1 MNGSV
6 EELFIPVL
14 IGAIVGLFIGY
25 FAGRRG
31 APGAEQARELERQL
45 SSLRDE
51 RVQFEQRVNTH
62 FADTAGKLNTLT
74 ENYREV
80 YAQIASGAAALCS
93 TDKGPRFDALAAP
106 AAADGG
112 TGKSEAIDAGS
123 VQLEPP
129 RDYAPKASPEAP
141 GVLDDNYGVDK
152 DDVPPDHSKD
162 KDNGDERESE
172 GEGEGEGEGKEEDRE
187 EEKNKG

>member
-6 EELFIPVL
+6 EELFVPVL
-14 IGAIVGLFIGY
+14 IGAIVGMFIGY

-31 APGAEQARELERQL
+31 APGAEQARDLERQL

-51 RVQFEQRVNTH
+51 RAQFEQRVNSH
-62 FADTAGKLNTLT
+62 FADAAVKLNTLT

-80 YAQIASGAAALCS
+80 YAQIASGAAALCT
-93 TDKGPRFDALAAP
+93 TDKGPTFDALAAP
-106 AAADGG
+106 GG
-112 TGKSEAIDAGS
+112 EAKSGDAIDAGS

-141 GVLDDNYGVDK
+141 GVLADEYGVDK

-162 KDNGDERESE
+162 GDADGETDEDEDKDKS
-172 GEGEGEGEGKEEDRE
+172 
-187 EEKNKG
+187 

>member
-14 IGAIVGLFIGY
+14 IGAIVGMFIGY

-31 APGAEQARELERQL
+31 APGAEQARDLERQL

-51 RVQFEQRVNTH
+51 RAQFEQRVNSH
-62 FADTAGKLNTLT
+62 FADTAGKLNALT

-80 YAQIASGAAALCS
+80 YAQIASGAAALCT

-106 AAADGG
+106 GAGDGDA
-112 TGKSEAIDAGS
+112 KSGDAIDAS
-123 VQLEPP
+123 DVQLEPP

-162 KDNGDERESE
+162 DD
-172 GEGEGEGEGKEEDRE
+172 GEGGEE
-187 EEKNKG
+187 EEKEQRQEQEQEQEKNKS